1 MPISLSAD
9 LERLIE
15 EKVESGAY
23 DSVDEVVRRA
33 MHLLFE
39 DERAHA
45 DGSEALRQ
53 KIQEG
58 IDDLE
63 SGRHSPI
70 DEVFARLRARRGMP
84 A

>member
-1 MPISLSAD
+1 MPITLSPD
-9 LERLIE
+9 LQRQIE

-23 DSVDEVVRRA
+23 DSADDVVRRA
-33 MHLLFE
+33 MQLLSE
-39 DERAHA
+39 VEQEHA
-45 DGSEALRQ
+45 EGLEALRG

-63 SGRHSPI
+63 DGRHSPI

-84 A
+84 T